1 MELVPETNEQRW
13 ESCRTSS
20 KDFTKLASDLM
31 SSTTVLHIDQQE
43 LDKAMAL
50 ADSWEDTLAVVRI
63 CSMHDAQCIFRDG
76 KIEFRH
82 VTGQTEPEIIIRYD
96 AAQMQLQG
104 MLIIVLDSTN
114 CSCICLYTVDR
125 IRII

>member
-1 MELVPETNEQRW
+1 MELVPEVNEQRW

-20 KDFTKLASDLM
+20 KDFAKLASDLM

-82 VTGQTEPEIIIRYD
+82 VTG
-96 AAQMQLQG
+96 
-104 MLIIVLDSTN
+104 
-114 CSCICLYTVDR
+114 
-125 IRII
+125 